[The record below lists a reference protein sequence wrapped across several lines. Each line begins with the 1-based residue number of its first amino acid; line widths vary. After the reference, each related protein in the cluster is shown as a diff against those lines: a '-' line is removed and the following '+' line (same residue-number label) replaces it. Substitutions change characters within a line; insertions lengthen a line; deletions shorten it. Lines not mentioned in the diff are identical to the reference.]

1 MKKGLKL
8 RVWTPSEDNA
18 LRTCMAKFKNAT
30 AAAEWAAPKLG
41 RTKASIQQRLSL
53 LKYVTPKY
61 PTRAKKNIEVVKK
74 AVVETPIIE
83 TPVVETNVKEQE
95 GVTIPQGFTFDIKPT
110 RAVMYSDHVRLY
122 F

>member
-18 LRTCMAKFKNAT
+18 LRTCMVKFKNAT

-61 PTRAKKNIEVVKK
+61 PTRVKKNTEIVKK
-74 AVVETPIIE
+74 A
-83 TPVVETNVKEQE
+83 VVETNVKEQE

>member
-74 AVVETPIIE
+74 AVVETP
-83 TPVVETNVKEQE
+83 VVETNVREQE